1 MTQRIAAI
9 LGLIA
14 FATCVV
20 QGLFA
25 ENSFPTVIWRA
36 LQALVVCLLVGGIL
50 GVVLEKILKENL
62 GANEKAENSASEPG
76 HVGR

>member
-9 LGLIA
+9 LGLVA

-36 LQALVVCLLVGGIL
+36 LQALVVCLIIGGML
-50 GVVLEKILKENL
+50 GVMLERLLKENL
-62 GANEKAENSASEPG
+62 GETGNEENSPVEP
-76 HVGR
+76 